1 MSQENVES
9 VRRGY
14 ALFAAGDFEAAAALM
29 SDDAE
34 LTEAGGLGVTGSAAG
49 TRRGPQGFLRSTEEA
64 LEAFEDFHVEPEDF
78 IDAGDVVVVPVRI
91 SGRGRMSGVEMEMEL
106 AHLWVLRG
114 DGKVVRSE
122 IYETT
127 AEALEAAG
135 LSE

>member
-1 MSQENVES
+1 MSRENVETI
-9 VRRGY
+9 RRGY
-14 ALFAAGDFEAAAALM
+14 ALYAAGDFDAVTALF

-34 LTEAGGLGVTGSAAG
+34 ITDSGGLGVTGTAAG
-49 TRRGPQGFLRSTEEA
+49 TRRGHEGFLRSTEEA
-64 LEAFEDFHVEPEDF
+64 LEAFEDFRVEPEEF

-91 SGRGRMSGVEMEMEL
+91 SGRGRGSGVEMEMRL

-122 IYETT
+122 VYKTT
-127 AEALEAAG
+127 EEALEAAG